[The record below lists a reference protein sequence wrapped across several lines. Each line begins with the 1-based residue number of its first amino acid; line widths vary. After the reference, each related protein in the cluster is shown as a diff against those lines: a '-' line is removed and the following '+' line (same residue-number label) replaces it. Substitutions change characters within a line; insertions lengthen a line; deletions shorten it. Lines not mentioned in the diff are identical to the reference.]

1 MDATVVHPLSQHVAA
16 LRHGPA
22 QVRLAAGPGVRAVLT
37 RVGEKWHVGRSVWTR
52 SGTPDADTPSH
63 ARRGWALRRGWRT
76 RLSRARGRIA
86 LAAPWPLGTRVHAGD
101 AVTGLFVGA
110 VGREPDTDALIS
122 FAGRLATGAS
132 AAELAHELADSE
144 EVRQQ
149 RRAAVA
155 DEWRERLR
163 TAWSD
168 PAALAAA
175 RPLVFLHTMK
185 TAGSSLKTALA
196 GWWDPRICL
205 LDAFL
210 DELVLL
216 PPQVLATAGFV
227 TGHLPFEALTLFPV
241 RPRTVTVLRDPVE
254 RTVSHYLHVRRSPEV
269 AASNPGFSLAEFLA
283 APQFAAA
290 AGNYQ
295 ARYLAHEIG
304 LATAWREWSPE
315 ARFAALGPPYPSA
328 LPLPLQSLF
337 DATPLSVDDDALAR
351 LALTHLGE
359 VDHVGIVDDLEALV
373 GELAAALHRP
383 LVAVPRD
390 NVRPRSDRR
399 VDLPAGLLRRIDEAT
414 QIDRL
419 LYEEA
424 RRRARRRAGR
434 AGRAHPR

>member
-1 MDATVVHPLSQHVAA
+1 MDTMLLHPLSQHLATV
-16 LRHGPA
+16 RHGSV

-37 RVGEKWHVGRSVWTR
+37 RVGEKWHVGRSLWAR
-52 SGTPDADTPSH
+52 SGTPDADTAAH
-63 ARRGWALRRGWRT
+63 ARRGWAIRRGWRT
-76 RLSRARGRIA
+76 RLSRTRGRIA
-86 LAAPWPLGTRVHAGD
+86 LSAPWPLRARVDAGD
-101 AVTGLFVGA
+101 VVTGLFIGA
-110 VGREPDTDALIS
+110 VGRDPDPDALIS

-132 AAELAHELADSE
+132 AAVLARELAESE

-149 RRAAVA
+149 RRAAVE

-185 TAGSSLKTALA
+185 TAGSSLKVVLA
-196 GWWDPRICL
+196 SWWDPRICL

-227 TGHLPFEALTLFPV
+227 TGHLPFEALRLFPA
-241 RPRTVTVLRDPVE
+241 RPRSVTVLRDPVE

-269 AASNPGFSLAEFLA
+269 AATNPDFSLAEFLA

-290 AGNYQ
+290 TGNYQ

-304 LATAWREWSPE
+304 LTTAWREWSPE
-315 ARFAALGPPYPSA
+315 ARFAALGPPYPPGT
-328 LPLPLQSLF
+328 PLPLQSLF
-337 DATPLSVDDDALAR
+337 DATPLPFGDDELAR
-351 LALTHLGE
+351 VALTHLGE
-359 VDHVGIVDDLEALV
+359 VDHVGTVDDLEALV
-373 GELAAALHRP
+373 NELAAALHRP
-383 LVAVPRD
+383 AAAVPRD

-399 VDLPAGLLRRIDEAT
+399 ADLPAALLRRIDQAT

-424 RRRARRRAGR
+424 RRRTGP
-434 AGRAHPR
+434 PR